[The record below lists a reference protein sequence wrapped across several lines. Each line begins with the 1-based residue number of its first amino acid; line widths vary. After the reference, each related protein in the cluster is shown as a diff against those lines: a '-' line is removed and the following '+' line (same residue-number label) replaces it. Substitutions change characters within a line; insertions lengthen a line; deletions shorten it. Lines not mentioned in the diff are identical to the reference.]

1 MMENKSPI
9 PPGNK
14 LPGYLGVFFIV
25 ETFKHRMGIN
35 NCRNTDSQ
43 FICTYSLV
51 KNTHKPFNKN
61 ERMHF
66 ESSEFFVIFK

>member
-25 ETFKHRMGIN
+25 LSKM
-35 NCRNTDSQ
+35 
-43 FICTYSLV
+43 
-51 KNTHKPFNKN
+51 
-61 ERMHF
+61 
-66 ESSEFFVIFK
+66 ESTLPSFVL

>member
-9 PPGNK
+9 PPSNK

-35 NCRNTDSQ
+35 NCRNTVSQ
-43 FICTYSLV
+43 FMCTFSLV
-51 KNTHKPFNKN
+51 KNTHNPFLIGIF
-61 ERMHF
+61 HF
-66 ESSEFFVIFK
+66 LT

>member
-1 MMENKSPI
+1 MTDSNICYS
-9 PPGNK
+9 
-14 LPGYLGVFFIV
+14 FV

-35 NCRNTDSQ
+35 NCRNADSQ
-43 FICTYSLV
+43 FICIYSLV

-66 ESSEFFVIFK
+66 GYSEFFVIFK